1 MQEVIVIII
10 VSGCVFLIIRRI
22 VQYFKRINHQNEL
35 CNGCSGCDIYKK
47 NKKFAQK
54 SKGKNETVAVIV
66 LSTKSA
72 AVLPNSLKKFSTAV
86 LSTVSP
92 VIGKDTLPIFNVKE
106 LEDSIKN

>member
-54 SKGKNETVAVIV
+54 SKGKFGGSKNSCTFA
-66 LSTKSA
+66 SA
-72 AVLPNSLKKFSTAV
+72 IEKQR
-86 LSTVSP
+86 
-92 VIGKDTLPIFNVKE
+92 
-106 LEDSIKN
+106 